1 MTKPGVAVV
10 VLAAGQGTR
19 MKSRLPKVLHPVA
32 GLPMLRHVLNA
43 ATTLEPDRVVVVIG
57 RDQQTVAQAAA
68 PAATA
73 IQDPPQGTGHAV
85 MAAMPAL
92 DGFTGDVIVIFGDT
106 PLLTPDLLGRL
117 LAARRAESNP
127 AAVIVGFTPADPA
140 AYGRLI
146 VAADGPLQKIVE
158 FKNASAEE
166 RAVRLCNA
174 GLMAIDGARLP
185 GLLKKLSTENPQGE
199 YLLTDIVEHANARG
213 WTCRVVEA
221 DPVEVMGINNRAELA
236 VAEAAMQQRLRERAM
251 QAGATMIAPETV
263 FLQADTVLGRDVV
276 IEPFVIFGPGVV
288 IGDGVTILGHSHI
301 VGARIEAGASVGPYA
316 RLRPGAEIGP
326 DAHIGNFVEVKKS
339 RIEAGAKVNHLTY
352 IGDARVGARANVGA
366 GTITCNYDGFGKYH
380 TDIGA
385 GAFIG
390 SNSSLVA
397 PVKIGDGAMVAAGS
411 VVTKDI
417 AADALGVARG
427 RQENVTGYA
436 ARFRAARKKS

>member
-1 MTKPGVAVV
+1 MAKPGVAVV

-43 ATTLEPDRVVVVIG
+43 AAALEPEHVVVVIG
-57 RDQQTVAQAAA
+57 RDQEDVARAAA
-68 PAATA
+68 PAITA
-73 IQDPPQGTGHAV
+73 IQDPPRGTGHAV

-92 DGFTGDVIVIFGDT
+92 QDFSGDVIVIFGDT
-106 PLLTPDLLGRL
+106 PLLTPDLLTRL
-117 LAARRAESNP
+117 LAARRADGNP
-127 AAVIVGFTPADPA
+127 AAVIVGFTPEDPA

-146 VAADGPLQKIVE
+146 TANDGALKRIVE
-158 FKNASAEE
+158 FRNASAEE

-185 GLLKKLSTENPQGE
+185 ALLEKLSAENAQGE

-236 VAEAAMQQRLRERAM
+236 VAEAAMQRRLRERALL
-251 QAGATMIAPETV
+251 AGVTMVAPETV
-263 FLQADTVLGRDVV
+263 FLQADTVFGRDVV
-276 IEPFVIFGPGVV
+276 IEPFVIFGSGVTV
-288 IGDGVTILGHSHI
+288 GDNVTILGHSHI
-301 VGARIEAGASVGPYA
+301 VGARIEAGATVGPYA

-326 DAHIGNFVEVKKS
+326 EAHIGNFVEVKKS

-352 IGDARVGARANVGA
+352 IGDARVGAKANVGA

-390 SNSSLVA
+390 SNSALVA

-411 VVTKDI
+411 VVTKDVE
-417 AADALGVARG
+417 ADALAIARG
-427 RQENVTGYA
+427 RQESVAGYA

>member
-43 ATTLEPDRVVVVIG
+43 AAALGPEHVVVVIG
-57 RDQQTVAQAAA
+57 RDQEDVARAAA
-68 PAATA
+68 PAITA
-73 IQDPPQGTGHAV
+73 IQDPPRGTGHAV

-92 DGFTGDVIVIFGDT
+92 QDFSGDVIVIFGDT
-106 PLLTPDLLGRL
+106 PLLTPELLTRL
-117 LAARRAESNP
+117 LAARRADGNP
-127 AAVIVGFTPADPA
+127 AAVIVGFTPEDPA

-146 VAADGPLQKIVE
+146 TADGALKRIVE
-158 FKNASAEE
+158 FRNASAEE

-185 GLLKKLSTENPQGE
+185 ALLEKLSAENAQGE

-236 VAEAAMQQRLRERAM
+236 VAEAAMQRRLRERALL
-251 QAGATMIAPETV
+251 AGVTMVAPETV
-263 FLQADTVLGRDVV
+263 FLQADTVFGRDVV
-276 IEPFVIFGPGVV
+276 IEPFVIFGSGVTV
-288 IGDGVTILGHSHI
+288 GDNVTILGHSHI
-301 VGARIEAGASVGPYA
+301 VGARIEAGATVGPYA

-326 DAHIGNFVEVKKS
+326 EAHIGNFVEVKKS

-352 IGDARVGARANVGA
+352 IGDARVGAKANVGA

-390 SNSSLVA
+390 SNSALVA

-411 VVTKDI
+411 VVTKDVE
-417 AADALGVARG
+417 ADALAIARG
-427 RQENVTGYA
+427 RQESVAGYA